1 MESILIV
8 PILPFDEQLVDQLPL
23 NLIPIFKRSVSI
35 ETGSPVDPSFA
46 FDPSRNQFNSSMLLS
61 HLLKKYEGNPD
72 RKVLGVSVVDLFIPV
87 LTFVFGEAQLGG
99 QSAVVSTYRLDES
112 IYGLPENISLL
123 SERSTKEAV
132 HELGHTFGVYHCHDF
147 DCVMHSS
154 TVVEEIDLKK
164 EAFCPRCQKLLD
176 QTAVL

>member
-46 FDPSRNQFNSSMLLS
+46 FDPTRNQFNSTMLIS
-61 HLLKKYEGNPD
+61 HLLKKYQEDPG
-72 RKVLGVSVVDLFIPV
+72 RKVLGVTVADLFIPV

-99 QSAVVSTYRLDES
+99 QNAVVSTYRLDES
-112 IYGLPENISLL
+112 IYGLPENPLL
-123 SERSTKEAV
+123 LLERCTKEVV
-132 HELGHTFGVYHCHDF
+132 HELGHTFGLYHCHDF

-154 TVVEEIDLKK
+154 TVAEEIDLKR
-164 EAFCPRCQKLLD
+164 ETFCPRCQKLLG
-176 QTAVL
+176 